1 MSFNVVFFLYLA
13 VFFIVLFYGGWIT
26 RKWVNSANDYL
37 LGGREVGLLINVFG
51 VAAIGFAGTIITL
64 GPGLAITSGFWG
76 SFGFGIAYL
85 FGGLALYGIFLAPY
99 IRRCGAQTLPEWLA
113 MRFDSRVRV
122 LVTIASIL
130 GLIGIMAN
138 NVVSMAIVVNGFTGW
153 SLVWTLSAIFLLF
166 LLFTY
171 VGGFWAITLT
181 DFVQMCI
188 GLIALPLMFIA
199 ILSQFGGFDLLNA
212 QWSGPSSYWT
222 HGITGGQLPIFSLQY
237 PSLLT
242 FIILFGCFL
251 VWGNNYYWLRV
262 SSTRSEKV
270 AKQSFI
276 YAAVLLALVP
286 YLILVITGLYAG
298 AAYPDTFEPKGTV
311 SPMAAFGVVLK
322 ALPVGITAFALI
334 GALAASISTSTT
346 ALIGA
351 SSTAVRDLYQRYVK
365 PKATPRELTTPSKVI
380 TILLG
385 LLVWVLCFYPG
396 GPLYL
401 FAFATAWLGPPSVL
415 VLLGIWWRRTTK
427 QGAFIGA
434 IAGIGVTALFT
445 LLELLQVFVIGTY
458 THVGV
463 VGLAVTLVCTIA
475 VSLMT
480 KPQYYGE
487 KQWRL
492 DGSPDSSALSVTK
505 EEQEVLSLI
514 HSGYNTMA
522 EITDMLGKDST
533 VSNHLIEMLDQK
545 RLVFRESY
553 VGPGF
558 YTFRLG
564 EEARKLVEEGL
575 LVIHSERGMV
585 SKEDLVILQKVGAGS
600 QQLHEYIQKQEL
612 DSLKISVIVAKLI
625 RQGYVNEGGLWRRKM
640 EITSSGQQLLQA
652 HAALLQEKGA

>member
-1 MSFNVVFFLYLA
+1 MTFNIVFLLYLA
-13 VFFIVLFYGGWIT
+13 IFFIVLFYGGWIT
-26 RKWVNSANDYL
+26 RKWVHSSNDYL

-85 FGGLALYGIFLAPY
+85 FGGLALYGLILAPY

-113 MRFDSRVRV
+113 MRFDSRTRV

-153 SLVWTLSAIFLLF
+153 SLVWTLSAIFLVF

-171 VGGFWAITLT
+171 VGGFWAVTLT

-188 GLIALPLMFIA
+188 GLIALPLMF
-199 ILSQFGGFDLLNA
+199 LSLLSRFGGFDFVGS
-212 QWSGPSSYWT
+212 QWPGPSGYWT
-222 HGITGGQLPIFSLQY
+222 HGISGGQLPIFSLQY

-242 FIILFGCFL
+242 FVILFGCFL

-270 AKQSFI
+270 AKHSFI

-286 YLILVITGLYAG
+286 YLILVLTGLYA
-298 AAYPDTFEPKGTV
+298 ASAFPDTFAPKGSV

-322 ALPVGITAFALI
+322 ALPIGVTAFALI

-351 SSTAVRDLYQRYVK
+351 SSTAVRDLYQRYIK
-365 PKATPRELTTPSKVI
+365 PGATPKELMRPSKVI
-380 TILLG
+380 TICLG

-415 VLLGIWWRRTTK
+415 VLLGIWWRRTTR
-427 QGAFIGA
+427 QGAFVGA
-434 IAGIGVTALFT
+434 IAGIGVTGLFT
-445 LLELLQVFVIGTY
+445 LLELTQVFVIGTY

-463 VGLAVTLVCTIA
+463 VGLVVTLVCTIL

-480 KPQYYGE
+480 TPKYYGDKNWQLE
-487 KQWRL
+487 
-492 DGSPDSSALSVTK
+492 GAPDASAMSVSN
-505 EEQEVLSLI
+505 EEREVLSLI
-514 HSGYNTMA
+514 YAGYNTMA
-522 EITDMLGKDST
+522 EITDILGKDST
-533 VSNHLIEMLDQK
+533 ESNQLIESLDQK
-545 RLVFRESY
+545 RLIRREAY

-558 YTFRLG
+558 YTFRIG
-564 EEARKLVEEGL
+564 AEGARLVESVP
-575 LVIHSERGMV
+575 VIQGARGMMN
-585 SKEDLVILQKVGAGS
+585 KEDLVILQKVGQGS
-600 QQLHEYIQKQEL
+600 ESLYDYIRQHGL
-612 DSLKISVIVAKLI
+612 DSLKVSVIVAKLI
-625 RQGYVNEGGLWRRKM
+625 RQGYVSESGLWRRKM
-640 EITSSGQQLLQA
+640 GITADGRQMLTL
-652 HAALLQEKGA
+652 HAALLQEQGA

>member
-1 MSFNVVFFLYLA
+1 MSFNVVFLLYLA
-13 VFFIVLFYGGWIT
+13 VFFVILFYGGWMT

-37 LGGREVGLLINVFG
+37 LGGREVGMLINVFG

-85 FGGLALYGIFLAPY
+85 FGGLALYGIVLAPY

-113 MRFDSRVRV
+113 MRFDSRTRV

-171 VGGFWAITLT
+171 AGGFWAITLT

-188 GLIALPLMFIA
+188 GLIALPLMFLGL
-199 ILSQFGGFDLLNA
+199 LSRFGGFDFISS
-212 QWSGPSSYWT
+212 QWPGPSGHWT

-242 FIILFGCFL
+242 FVILFGCFL

-270 AKQSFI
+270 AKHSFI

-286 YLILVITGLYAG
+286 YLILVVTGLYAG
-298 AAYPDTFEPKGTV
+298 AAFPDTFEPKGNV

-322 ALPVGITAFALI
+322 ALPVSVTAFALI

-351 SSTAVRDLYQRYVK
+351 SSTAVRDLYQRYIR
-365 PKATPRELTTPSKVI
+365 PNATPRELTMPSKVI
-380 TILLG
+380 TICLG

-415 VLLGIWWRRTTK
+415 VMLGIWWRRTTK

-434 IAGIGVTALFT
+434 LAGIGVTGLFT
-445 LLELLQVFVIGTY
+445 LLELMKVFVIGTY

-463 VGLAVTLVCTIA
+463 VGLVVTLVCTVI

-480 KPQYYGE
+480 QPQYYGDKNWKLE
-487 KQWRL
+487 GQA
-492 DGSPDSSALSVTK
+492 DSNSLSVSM
-505 EEQEVLSLI
+505 EEQVVLQLMYA
-514 HSGYNTMA
+514 GYNTMA
-522 EITDMLGKDST
+522 EITDMLGEDST
-533 VSNHLIEMLDQK
+533 VSNRLVESLDQK
-545 RLVFRESY
+545 RLIFRESY
-553 VGPGF
+553 TGPGF
-558 YTFRLG
+558 YTFRLA
-564 EEARKLVEEGL
+564 EEATRLMDESVS
-575 LVIHSERGMV
+575 VIHADKGMV
-585 SKEDLVILQKVGAGS
+585 SREDLVILQKVGEGS
-600 QQLHEYIQKQEL
+600 SQLNAHIRQHEL
-612 DSLKISVIVAKLI
+612 DSLKVSVIVAKLI
-625 RQGYVNEGGLWRRKM
+625 RQGYLEESGLWRRKM
-640 EITSSGQQLLQA
+640 AITTDGRQILTA